1 MCLFFELVVA
11 DSLEIEVHHR
21 AILITQLI
29 HDIIICLFRFID
41 EDRFQSSLGLLLKDF
56 DHILRFDFLR
66 ARGLYRVLHR
76 RYHLKTGPCHLGAN
90 RLKALLAIR
99 FEKEVLVKTDGLTPQ

>member
-29 HDIIICLFRFID
+29 HDIIICLFRFVHK
-41 EDRFQSSLGLLLKDF
+41 DRFQSSLGLLLKDF
-56 DHILRFDFLR
+56 YHILRFDFLR
-66 ARGLYRVLHR
+66 ARGFYRVLHR
-76 RYHLKTGPCHLGAN
+76 RYHLKAGPCHLGAN
-90 RLKALLAIR
+90 RLEALLAVR